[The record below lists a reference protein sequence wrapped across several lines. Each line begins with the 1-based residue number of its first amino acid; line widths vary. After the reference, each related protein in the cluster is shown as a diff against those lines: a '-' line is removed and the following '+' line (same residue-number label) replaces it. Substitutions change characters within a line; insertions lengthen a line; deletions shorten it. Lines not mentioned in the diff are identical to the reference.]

1 MCGMFFASILI
12 TAANVLMRKEVIVNI
27 SRRIFVGFTPC
38 LLMTFGSLA
47 VAADPPISNDAH
59 KKLDEIVG
67 KGLKYLETKGQ
78 ADDGSFTAQAG
89 PGLTALALTGALRNG
104 KTVDDPVV
112 AKGLKALEGFVKPDG
127 GIYGNGRLRNY
138 ETCVAMLCFKEANA
152 DGRYN
157 ELLKKARA
165 FVTGLQ
171 YGDGEMK
178 QDDVWFG
185 GVGYGGAGRPDM
197 SNTGYLVEAL
207 VETGSEADDEAIQLA
222 LVFISRCQNL
232 SSKYNTT
239 QFADKVED
247 GGFFYEIPRE
257 KIDPSTSPE
266 RYTENG
272 GIRSYGSMTYAGLK
286 SMIYAGLTKDD
297 PRVKAATEWVTKNYS
312 VEKNPGMGSAG
323 LFYYYHTFA
332 AGLGT
337 AGVDEL
343 TDAEGNKHNWR
354 EDLINELAERQ
365 NDDGS
370 WANENGRWFE
380 NDKNL
385 ATAFALMALS
395 YCNANQKP
403 AAGQTPQ

>member
-1 MCGMFFASILI
+1 MKFPRRTLLI
-12 TAANVLMRKEVIVNI
+12 TSPILLLA
-27 SRRIFVGFTPC
+27 FT
-38 LLMTFGSLA
+38 TLA
-47 VAADPPISNDAH
+47 TAADSPISSDAQ
-59 KKLDEIVG
+59 KKLDEIVT
-67 KGLKYLETKGQ
+67 KGIQYLEKNGQ
-78 ADDGSFTAQAG
+78 AADGTFTIKAG
-89 PGLTALALTGALRNG
+89 PGLTALAITGALRNG

-138 ETCVAMLCFKEANA
+138 ETCVAMLCFKEANK

-157 ELLKKARA
+157 ETLKKARA

-171 YGDGEMK
+171 YGDGEVPK
-178 QDDVWFG
+178 DDVWFG
-185 GVGYGGAGRPDM
+185 GVGYGGAGRPDL
-197 SNTGYLVEAL
+197 SNTGFLIEAL
-207 VETGSEADDEAIQLA
+207 IDTGSEADDEAIQRA
-222 LVFISRCQNL
+222 LVFVSRCQNL
-232 SSKYNTT
+232 ESKFNTT
-239 QFADKVED
+239 EFADKVND
-247 GGFFYEIPRE
+247 GGFIYEIPRE

-297 PRVKAATEWVTKNYS
+297 PRVKAASEWASKNYS
-312 VEKNPGMGSAG
+312 VEENPGMGSAG

-337 AGVDEL
+337 AGIAEV

-354 EDLINELAERQ
+354 EDLIFELAKRQ
-365 NDDGS
+365 NEDGS
-370 WANENGRWFE
+370 WANENRRWFE
-380 NDKNL
+380 DDKNL

-395 YCNANQKP
+395 YCDADVAAAP
-403 AAGQTPQ
+403 AADAK

>member
-1 MCGMFFASILI
+1 
-12 TAANVLMRKEVIVNI
+12 VNI
-27 SRRIFVGFTPC
+27 SRRVFVGIIPC
-38 LLMTFGSLA
+38 LLLIFGSLA
-47 VAADPPISNDAH
+47 AAAESPISSESQQ
-59 KKLDEIVG
+59 KLDKIVAQ
-67 KGLKYLETKGQ
+67 GLQYLEKQGQ

-89 PGLTALALTGALRNG
+89 PGLTALAVTGALRNG
-104 KTVDDPVV
+104 KTVDDEVV

-138 ETCVAMLCFKEANA
+138 ETCVAMLCFNEANA

-157 ELLKKARA
+157 ETLKKARE

-171 YGDGEMK
+171 YGDGKVE

-185 GVGYGGAGRPDM
+185 GVGYGGAGRPDL

-207 VETGSEADDEAIQLA
+207 IETGSEADDPAIQRA
-222 LVFISRCQNL
+222 LVFVSRCQNL
-232 SSKYNTT
+232 ESKYNQTE
-239 QFADKVED
+239 FAGKVND
-247 GGFFYEIPRE
+247 GGFFYEVPRE

-297 PRVKAATEWVTKNYS
+297 PRVKAATQWVQDNYS

-323 LFYYYHTFA
+323 LYYYYHTFA

-337 AGVDEL
+337 AGL
-343 TDAEGNKHNWR
+343 TEVTNADGNTHNWR

-365 NDDGS
+365 NEDGS

-380 NDKNL
+380 DDKNL

-395 YCNANQKP
+395 YCDADATKSADGNP
-403 AAGQTPQ
+403 SE